1 MSEPQK
7 GNHADLYEIEQRVDE
22 LAAQLRECGL
32 RTEGL
37 FNNADAGFDAK
48 SSGLRWRAMKSSP
61 TSALIPVMESLPRII
76 CSMMN
81 FIRNDS

>member
-48 SSGLRWRAMKSSP
+48 SFRA
-61 TSALIPVMESLPRII
+61 ALESHEII
-76 CSMMN
+76 AN
-81 FIRNDS
+81 V